1 MRSAFRCILNSNN
14 ECNFLSTKKNGKK
27 ARRNESQNKTKE
39 HIATTNN
46 IKSTTTHSQW
56 NVFFLIFFSCS
67 TTKWLSIINK
77 LWARNRYEKR
87 EKNVRMNWIP
97 RFAATLELQSRVSN
111 SCVWLLTSLS
121 SSSPSAWMEI
131 LQATRSTHNM
141 DSNMFPVNRW
151 QCILILSAN
160 VIAINIDTFWMV
172 LMLPMRA
179 CTPFLHCI
187 QAICVT
193 EKEERKQFSI
203 EGTNIIKFMAEHNR
217 YSGDWYLPCK
227 QIQLF
232 YDLHV
237 CTCEL

>member
-1 MRSAFRCILNSNN
+1 
-14 ECNFLSTKKNGKK
+14 
-27 ARRNESQNKTKE
+27 
-39 HIATTNN
+39 
-46 IKSTTTHSQW
+46 
-56 NVFFLIFFSCS
+56 
-67 TTKWLSIINK
+67 
-77 LWARNRYEKR
+77 
-87 EKNVRMNWIP
+87 MNWIP
-97 RFAATLELQSRVSN
+97 RFAATLKLQSRVFN

-121 SSSPSAWMEI
+121 SSSPSVWMAI

-187 QAICVT
+187 QAICVI
-193 EKEERKQFSI
+193 ENEERKQFSI

-237 CTCEL
+237 CTCVSYSLWFDVQNEPHKKQQKKTAEKETSSIIYTFWFIYSFVCIWWCTKIRIGSTIFHGKSQRHSINLLEIPSDILIRFLGSFLE